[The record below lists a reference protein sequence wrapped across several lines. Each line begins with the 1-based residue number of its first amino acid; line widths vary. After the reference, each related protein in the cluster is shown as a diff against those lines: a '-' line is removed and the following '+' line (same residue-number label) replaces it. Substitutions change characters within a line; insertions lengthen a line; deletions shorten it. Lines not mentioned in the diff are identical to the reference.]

1 VGVHPLTRNPAIL
14 GAIARE
20 RGNMLGVYC
29 STVEPGRVAVGDPV
43 ELEPGAGLAL
53 DDLAAAGAAT
63 P

>member
-1 VGVHPLTRNPAIL
+1 MP
-14 GAIARE
+14 AIARE
-20 RGNMLGVYC
+20 RGNLLGVYG

-53 DDLAAAGAAT
+53 DDLAAAGAAM